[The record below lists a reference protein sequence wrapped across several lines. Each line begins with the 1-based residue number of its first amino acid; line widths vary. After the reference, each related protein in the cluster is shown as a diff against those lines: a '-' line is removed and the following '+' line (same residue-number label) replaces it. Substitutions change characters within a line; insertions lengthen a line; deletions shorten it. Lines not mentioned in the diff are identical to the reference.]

1 MERNILDYEMRKNLT
16 ELQSQMKARNANAA
30 NKTTEMASSI
40 GMVNNHSV
48 SSDNNSG
55 SIVVEQNVPLPQRM
69 SDKPLCSHCKRR
81 VCREGTALCS
91 RCTGTGIQEELRDVL
106 PGMEIKREIIPM
118 RITSAT
124 VHPTES
130 YKYHLPAPVEQVVI
144 VKDDTKVNYYTRR
157 EVANM
162 IGTSSTS
169 ICRWEQKGRT
179 PRPIQFTRNGPLYY
193 SEEHVQILR
202 EYKNTVTINQ
212 PRPATPENQQHDA
225 AKFVAKKTFKLNR
238 GLERAVATRLGRGGL
253 GSGKLL

>member
-1 MERNILDYEMRKNLT
+1 MRKNLT
-16 ELQSQMKARNANAA
+16 ELQAQMKARNENASP
-30 NKTTEMASSI
+30 EMASSV
-40 GMVNNHSV
+40 GMVNNYSV
-48 SSDNNSG
+48 SSDNTSG
-55 SIVVEQNVPLPQRM
+55 SIVVEQNIPLPQRM
-69 SDKPLCSHCKRR
+69 PDKPLCSHCKRR

-193 SEEHVQILR
+193 SEEHVQKLR
-202 EYKNTVTINQ
+202 DYKNTIPIQQHKPN
-212 PRPATPENQQHDA
+212 TPENQQDNA
-225 AKFVAKKTFKLNR
+225 SKFAAKKTFKLNR
-238 GLERAVATRLGRGGL
+238 GLERAVATRLGRGGV
-253 GSGKLL
+253 GGKLL